1 MAKENTMGNCPDQ
14 ALVQRAKNGDTDA
27 LAQLITRF
35 LPLIKNRAARY
46 SFVGLEQDDFVQEG
60 LIGLF
65 TAVKNYDAGRSASFR
80 TYANLCIYSRMV
92 SCLNDLLS
100 KKHLPLNDYLP
111 IDSLNTSNQEIL
123 SQGESDPL
131 EMYLRREE
139 AQIRQEKIKT
149 LLSGLEQETLT
160 LYLSGHSYEE
170 MAKLLHCTTKAVDNA
185 LQRVR
190 RKLRDSQ
197 QD

>member
-1 MAKENTMGNCPDQ
+1 MT
-14 ALVQRAKNGDTDA
+14 
-27 LAQLITRF
+27 
-35 LPLIKNRAARY
+35 
-46 SFVGLEQDDFVQEG
+46 
-60 LIGLF
+60 
-65 TAVKNYDAGRSASFR
+65 
-80 TYANLCIYSRMV
+80 
-92 SCLNDLLS
+92 
-100 KKHLPLNDYLP
+100 LNDYLP